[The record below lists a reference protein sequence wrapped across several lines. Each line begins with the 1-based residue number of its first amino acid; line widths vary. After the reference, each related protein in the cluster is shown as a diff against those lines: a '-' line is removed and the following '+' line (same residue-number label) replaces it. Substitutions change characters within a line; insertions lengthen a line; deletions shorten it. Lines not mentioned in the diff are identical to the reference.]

1 MTRLVMAAGIGVLA
15 LVDVAALAGTAA
27 GAAPTVT
34 LVKAALAPEAKNDE
48 RTVMVPEAGQTFLW
62 VTATVADAPATIDL
76 TKVSVTSGTATFPL
90 IGADSVW
97 DGDPKQ
103 FSMIAPVHL
112 KSGKLNDPLEE
123 SRSVGAIGFA
133 FTPGKAATLMVNTPP
148 QSFCLFVRRPEG
160 LQDGEDHGP
169 RRGAAAAAC
178 ADRGQ
183 ALTSAVRV
191 SLAVS
196 LAVTLIAGTRDLAAS
211 QPAGVEYR
219 VVFASRATARPSAR
233 RGRP

>member
-1 MTRLVMAAGIGVLA
+1 MNRLLMTAGMGLLA

-34 LVKAALAPEAKNDE
+34 LVKAALASEAKNDE

-62 VTATVADAPATIDL
+62 VTTTVADAPATIDL
-76 TKVSVTSGTATFPL
+76 TKVSVASGSATFPL

-112 KSGKLNDPLEE
+112 KSGKLNAPLEE

-133 FTPGKAATLMVNTPP
+133 FTPGKGATLMVNTPP
-148 QSFCLFVRRPEG
+148 QSFCLLFSVPKGFTTGKITG
-160 LQDGEDHGP
+160 L
-169 RRGAAAAAC
+169 GAA
-178 ADRGQ
+178 Q
-183 ALTSAVRV
+183 LPLPALTA
-191 SLAVS
+191 
-196 LAVTLIAGTRDLAAS
+196 DK
-211 QPAGVEYR
+211 P
-219 VVFASRATARPSAR
+219 
-233 RGRP
+233 

>member
-1 MTRLVMAAGIGVLA
+1 MTRPLLTVGIAVLA
-15 LVDVAALAGTAA
+15 LVHVDAVPGTAA

-34 LVKAALAPEAKNDE
+34 LVKAALAPEATNDQ

-62 VTATVADAPATIDL
+62 VTVKIADAPATIDL
-76 TKVSVTSGTATFPL
+76 AKVALTSGTATLPL

-123 SRSVGAIGFA
+123 SRSVGSIAFK

-148 QSFCLFVRRPEG
+148 QSFCLLFGVPKAFKTGKITG
-160 LQDGEDHGP
+160 L
-169 RRGAAAAAC
+169 GAAPLPLP
-178 ADRGQ
+178 
-183 ALTSAVRV
+183 ALT
-191 SLAVS
+191 
-196 LAVTLIAGTRDLAAS
+196 AG
-211 QPAGVEYR
+211 
-219 VVFASRATARPSAR
+219 
-233 RGRP
+233 